1 MIATRLTE
9 LLGVEVPLIN
19 APMTPQAGG
28 RLARAVS
35 EAGALGMIGVEE
47 IDTEEGI
54 AAELAIV
61 RPARPSRSGS
71 GSWRG

>member
-1 MIATRLTE
+1 M
-9 LLGVEVPLIN
+9 PLIN

-35 EAGALGMIGVEE
+35 EAGALGMIGIEE

-61 RPARPSRSGS
+61 AGRARRCRSGS
-71 GSWRG
+71 GSWPG